1 MSRRHPLAHSCVAA
15 FGALVTIAALGA
27 CKSPAPKDKPETLA
41 RLTDCE
47 SKAAKLADK
56 DRLIQSYEAEIARLK
71 LEGGAQEYGFTIEG
85 DALVI
90 KSRPQ
95 GAGGPPI
102 DDKAAA
108 ALSQNFIDVVNKS
121 RGSIQKCY
129 EQALKK
135 NTGLQA
141 RTISLRVSASFQPSG
156 AHTRSSFEPP
166 LGDAFDGCMKN
177 VATRWKLPAASQG
190 MSFQATVSLSPS

>member
-1 MSRRHPLAHSCVAA
+1 MSRCYSLVAVSTVALA
-15 FGALVTIAALGA
+15 ALALGA
-27 CKSPAPKDKPETLA
+27 CKNPEPKDKPETLA
-41 RLTDCE
+41 KLKDCE
-47 SKAAKLADK
+47 DKTAGLADK
-56 DRLIQSYEAEIARLK
+56 DRLIQQYEAEIARLK
-71 LEGGAQEYGFTIEG
+71 LEGGAKELVLTIEG
-85 DALVI
+85 DALTV

-95 GAGGPPI
+95 GAGGPPV
-102 DDKAAA
+102 DDKTAA

-141 RTISLRVSASFQPSG
+141 RTISLTVSASFQPSG
-156 AHTRSSFEPP
+156 AYSRSTFSPP
-166 LGDAFDGCMKN
+166 LGDAFDGCMKS

-190 MSFQATVSLSPS
+190 MTFQATVSLSPS

>member
-1 MSRRHPLAHSCVAA
+1 MSRLHLLTVAA
-15 FGALVTIAALGA
+15 LATVA

-41 RLTDCE
+41 RLDDCE
-47 SKAAKLADK
+47 KRAANLGDK

-71 LEGGAQEYGFTIEG
+71 LEGGAKEIVLTIEG
-85 DALVI
+85 DALTI

-102 DDKAAA
+102 DDKVAA
-108 ALSQNFIDVVNKS
+108 ALSQNYIDMVNKS

-135 NTGLQA
+135 NAGLQA
-141 RTISLRVSASFQPSG
+141 RTITLKVPTLVSGFTELRI
-156 AHTRSSFEPP
+156 T
-166 LGDAFDGCMKN
+166 
-177 VATRWKLPAASQG
+177 
-190 MSFQATVSLSPS
+190 